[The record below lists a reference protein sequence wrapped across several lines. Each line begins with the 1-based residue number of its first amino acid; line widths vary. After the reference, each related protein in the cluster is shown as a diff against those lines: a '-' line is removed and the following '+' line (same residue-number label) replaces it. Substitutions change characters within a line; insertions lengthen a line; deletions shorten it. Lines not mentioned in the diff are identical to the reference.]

1 LDKIFYFDL
10 IVLLLICLLGFKGL
24 VHGLIRELFGLI
36 GIIGGF
42 FAASH
47 SASAAANILGLF
59 VEIDNPYLQKL
70 FGFIVSFLVFWLCAY
85 ILSIII
91 SKIFH
96 ISGLGSL
103 DSIGGF
109 LFGFLKAFFI
119 FSIVV
124 YFITKIE
131 FLNKRVDSIMTN
143 SFIYPL
149 LKDSGNFIMTSEEV
163 ELQSK
168 LDEVVNEAKESLSEQ
183 SVKIISNKAGKQIE
197 NLAQDVASKIK
208 QQVNETAK

>member
-1 LDKIFYFDL
+1 M
-10 IVLLLICLLGFKGL
+10 
-24 VHGLIRELFGLI
+24 HGLIRELFGLI
-36 GIIGGF
+36 GVIGGF

-47 SASAAANILGLF
+47 SASATASIIRLF

-85 ILSIII
+85 LLSILI

-96 ISGLGSL
+96 ISGLGAL

-124 YFITKIE
+124 YFITKVE
-131 FLNKRVDSIMTN
+131 FLNNRANSIMAN
-143 SFIYPL
+143 SFVYPL
-149 LKDSGNFIMTSEEV
+149 LRDGGYFIMTSEEV

-168 LDEVVNEAKESLSEQ
+168 LDEVVNNAKESLNTQGSEI
-183 SVKIISNKAGKQIE
+183 VADEAGKQIE
-197 NLAQDVASKIK
+197 KLAQDVASKIK